1 MKFSALFLILI
12 LLVSPCFSAT
22 QSKDKNTPAEL
33 PVTWDLSAIEDFYV
47 AVFGFRNSDEQE
59 IYDIRLT
66 TDQYTEGST
75 FTASADVGIWWNIT
89 APTTVSLNLLP
100 GSNLSAGGEK
110 GIAWSVSWSAGEDLF
125 LSDEGSAKVT
135 VSSASADSGSN
146 KEVTVVTHT
155 GTPGASSSTG
165 NVTVTVKTSDA
176 FHNLPG
182 AYKSTLTLGV
192 EVI

>member
-22 QSKDKNTPAEL
+22 QSKDKNTPAKL

-47 AVFGFRNSDEQE
+47 AEFGFGSSEQE
-59 IYDIRLT
+59 VKDISLT

-110 GIAWSVSWSAGEDLF
+110 GIAWSVSWSADEDLF
-125 LSDEGSAKVT
+125 LSDDGSAKVT

-165 NVTVTVKTSDA
+165 NVTVTVKTADA

-182 AYKSTLTLGV
+182 TYNSTLTLGV

>member
-47 AVFGFRNSDEQE
+47 AEFGFGSSEQKVE
-59 IYDIRLT
+59 NISLT

-125 LSDEGSAKVT
+125 LSDDGSAKVT

-176 FHNLPG
+176 FHDLPG

>member
-47 AVFGFRNSDEQE
+47 AEFGFGSSEQKVE
-59 IYDIRLT
+59 NISLT

-125 LSDEGSAKVT
+125 LSDDGSAKVT

-165 NVTVTVKTSDA
+165 NVTVTVKTADA

-182 AYKSTLTLGV
+182 TYKSTLTLGV

>member
-22 QSKDKNTPAEL
+22 QSKDKNTPAKL

-47 AVFGFRNSDEQE
+47 AEFGFGSSEQE
-59 IYDIRLT
+59 VKDITLT
-66 TDQYTEGST
+66 TDQYAEGSI

-110 GIAWSVSWSAGEDLF
+110 GIAWSVSWSESEALF
-125 LSDEGSAKVT
+125 LSDDGSAEVT